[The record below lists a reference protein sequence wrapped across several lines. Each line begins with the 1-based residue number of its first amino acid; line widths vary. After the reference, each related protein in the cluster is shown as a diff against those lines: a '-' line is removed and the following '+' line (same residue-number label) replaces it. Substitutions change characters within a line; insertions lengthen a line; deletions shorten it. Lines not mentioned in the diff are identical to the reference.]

1 MWREFVPLQNEKQKT
16 KELKFHYIMNLPL
29 ITWSCI
35 VGLFAVIVL
44 VRIVYHGYNSRVH
57 HRLFEIGTER
67 EEFYVPGDRMKTY
80 NGEYDYSDEL

>member
-1 MWREFVPLQNEKQKT
+1 M
-16 KELKFHYIMNLPL
+16 
-29 ITWSCI
+29 
-35 VGLFAVIVL
+35 GLFAVIVL
-44 VRIVYHGYNSRVH
+44 VRIIYHGYNSRVH